1 MRGPAW
7 LGVPASTPLIRV
19 CHLAVLAG
27 SVDSATA
34 KDAGCGT
41 STRKKLTHM
50 RDKKVWLITG
60 AGRGM
65 GVDIATAALAAGDA
79 VAATARKA
87 QSVTAAVGTH
97 DDLLA
102 VKLDVTDPA
111 AAESAVKATVGR
123 FGRIDVLV
131 NNAGNFN
138 AGFFEE
144 ISPGDFR
151 AQIET
156 TLFGPVNVTRAALPV
171 MRAQRSGLLVTI
183 SSTAGIAGG
192 EFLTAYAAAKFAV
205 EGWIESLTPEVA
217 PFGIRTMLVEP
228 GFFRTELLTPESTNY
243 AEPSIDDY
251 AERTNQTVA
260 AWNAMNGKQGG
271 DPAKLA
277 SALIQLASRDEPPRR
292 WVAGA
297 DAIATVEQKAKDLLA
312 QADAY
317 RQLSSNLAHD
327 DA

>member
-1 MRGPAW
+1 
-7 LGVPASTPLIRV
+7 
-19 CHLAVLAG
+19 
-27 SVDSATA
+27 
-34 KDAGCGT
+34 
-41 STRKKLTHM
+41 M

-65 GVDIATAALAAGDA
+65 GVDIARAALAAGDA
-79 VAATARKA
+79 VVATARKA
-87 QSVTAAVGTH
+87 GSVTAALGEH

-111 AAESAVKATVGR
+111 DAEAAVKATIER
-123 FGRIDVLV
+123 FGRLDVLV

-144 ISPGDFR
+144 ISPQDFR

-171 MRAQRSGLLVTI
+171 MRAQGSGLLITI
-183 SSTAGIAGG
+183 SSTAGIVGQ
-192 EFLTAYAAAKFAV
+192 EFCTAYAASKFGV
-205 EGWIESLTPEVA
+205 EGWIESLTPDVA

-228 GFFRTELLTPESTNY
+228 SFFRTELLTPESTSY
-243 AEPSIDDY
+243 AQPSIEDY
-251 AERTNQTVA
+251 AERTKQTVT
-260 AWNAMNGKQGG
+260 AWNGMNGLQGG

-277 SALIQLASRDEPPRR
+277 DALIQLASSDESPLR
-292 WVAGA
+292 WPAGA
-297 DAIATVEQKAKDLLA
+297 DAVATFEQKAQDLLA

-317 RQLSSNLAHD
+317 RELSSSLAHH

>member
-1 MRGPAW
+1 M
-7 LGVPASTPLIRV
+7 T
-19 CHLAVLAG
+19 
-27 SVDSATA
+27 
-34 KDAGCGT
+34 
-41 STRKKLTHM
+41 
-50 RDKKVWLITG
+50 DKKVWFVTG

-65 GVDIATAALAAGDA
+65 GVDIAKAALAAGHA
-79 VAATARKA
+79 VVATARNTDT
-87 QSVTAAVGTH
+87 VTAALGQ
-97 DDLLA
+97 DEDLLA

-111 AAESAVKATVGR
+111 DAEAAVTAAVER

-131 NNAGNFN
+131 NNAGNFY

-144 ISPGDFR
+144 ISPEDFR
-151 AQIET
+151 AQVET
-156 TLFGPVNVTRAALPV
+156 TLFGPMNVTRAVLPV
-171 MRAQRSGLLVTI
+171 MRAQRSGLVVAI
-183 SSTAGIAGG
+183 SSTAGIVGQ
-192 EFLTAYAAAKFAV
+192 EFCTAYAASKFGV

-277 SALIQLASRDEPPRR
+277 NALVQLASQDEPPLRFA
-292 WVAGA
+292 AGA

-312 QADAY
+312 QVDAY
-317 RQLSSNLAHD
+317 RELSSNLAHD